1 MTCPELNRCDEAV
14 RPNNTR
20 PCNTHPCT
28 GWVVGSWGQVSRWEK
43 RGSSRMSSV
52 LDQHHPHCTGA
63 APPRRSG
70 LGGAVCPSHGFFTK
84 NNR

>member
-28 GWVVGSWGQVSRWEK
+28 GWVVGSWGQVSR
-43 RGSSRMSSV
+43 
-52 LDQHHPHCTGA
+52 
-63 APPRRSG
+63 
-70 LGGAVCPSHGFFTK
+70 
-84 NNR
+84 